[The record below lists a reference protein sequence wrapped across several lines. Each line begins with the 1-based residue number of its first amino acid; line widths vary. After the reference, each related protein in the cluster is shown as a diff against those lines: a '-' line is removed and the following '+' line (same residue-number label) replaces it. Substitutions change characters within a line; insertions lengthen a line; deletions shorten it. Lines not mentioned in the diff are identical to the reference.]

1 MDLAFYPFDYQI
13 LVYNFRPLND
23 ELEVIKPLLDL
34 SHSLSFIRFSRFSA
48 KVSMSKVSS
57 DKLLSR
63 LEWRSKKAIE
73 FSQNVELPTFS
84 LDSQIAY
91 DQKVGFGQFAD

>member
-1 MDLAFYPFDYQI
+1 M
-13 LVYNFRPLND
+13 
-23 ELEVIKPLLDL
+23 
-34 SHSLSFIRFSRFSA
+34 SHSLSIIRLSRFPA
-48 KVSMSKVSS
+48 KVGISKSKVSS

-84 LDSQIAY
+84 LDSQIDY
-91 DQKVGFGQFAD
+91 DQKVGFHFFAKLTVLYRKSV